1 MRIVRRSCSGAP
13 ATRCSLLLNSAFIL
27 LLPLIYGLLFLL
39 LVPIISRFDLSD
51 FLAGLFIV
59 LIVMIALAVLGE
71 NIVQLSRAKA
81 GIELPVWD

>member
-1 MRIVRRSCSGAP
+1 MACSF
-13 ATRCSLLLNSAFIL
+13 CF
-27 LLPLIYGLLFLL
+27 LFL
-39 LVPIISRFDLSD
+39 VSVASTLSD